1 VSKSYG
7 EELAE
12 LEYRVAMEWTPYR
25 PEEVFPHWTRDAAAA
40 LHLAVSVA
48 DQAGLNYAL
57 TRMWPPETRGV
68 WTVSFFRGA
77 EMGQGANGEGPTL
90 GVATCKALLALAEWL
105 KEG

>member
-1 VSKSYG
+1 MRRRRCTWPCR
-7 EELAE
+7 LRIRRAF
-12 LEYRVAMEWTPYR
+12 R
-25 PEEVFPHWTRDAAAA
+25 
-40 LHLAVSVA
+40 
-48 DQAGLNYAL
+48 YAL